1 MASVRKMEALSASLR
16 ANMTEDVSDIKRT
29 PSPSPPKRD
38 TGRTR
43 ATSGMR
49 KSRGGSADGQPSVD
63 HSQLAFDYDEIR
75 ARYEDVLKEN
85 ESLRADAKRRLE
97 SYTRREKKYQDEVEV
112 RLAVREKRPSAITYD
127 FLFTRVAPGER
138 ATVARGS
145 LTAVCVSREPGDE
158 RMRAVPMPEDV
169 ARLVEIAPPE
179 LLDETD

>member
-1 MASVRKMEALSASLR
+1 MPHQYTANRTVEFHETDMAGIVHFSNSFRWMESVEHAFFRSLGQTLHTQEHGTMSGWARVHASCDYR
-16 ANMTEDVSDIKRT
+16 A
-29 PSPSPPKRD
+29 P
-38 TGRTR
+38 
-43 ATSGMR
+43 
-49 KSRGGSADGQPSVD
+49 
-63 HSQLAFDYDEIR
+63 L
-75 ARYEDVLKEN
+75 
-85 ESLRADAKRRLE
+85 
-97 SYTRREKKYQDEVEV
+97 KYQDEVEV